1 MEDNVVLKGVAWVG
15 ITASC
20 LRLSFRSHENDSCEN
35 SSGRDG
41 YVDKVDGLGG
51 LNRLGIGIDSLIHDA
66 TS

>member
-20 LRLSFRSHENDSCEN
+20 FRLSFRSQE
-35 SSGRDG
+35 
-41 YVDKVDGLGG
+41 
-51 LNRLGIGIDSLIHDA
+51 